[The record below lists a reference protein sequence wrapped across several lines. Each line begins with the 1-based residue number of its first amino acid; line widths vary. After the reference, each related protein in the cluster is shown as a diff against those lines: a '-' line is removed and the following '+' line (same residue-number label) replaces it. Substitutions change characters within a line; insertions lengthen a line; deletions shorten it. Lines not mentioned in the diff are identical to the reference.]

1 MYSLVIPVYKNEAS
15 LPDVVAT
22 VAEMNAKLD
31 GKLEIVFVVDGSPD
45 ASYAYLQGA
54 LPGAGFSAQL
64 ILLSR
69 NFGSFAAIRE
79 GLRHAQGE
87 YFAVMAADLQ
97 EPADL
102 VLQFFRALES
112 EPIDITVGGR
122 TSRADPWSSRMS
134 SQLFWRLYR
143 SFVQA
148 EMPAGGIDVFGCNRA
163 VRDRL
168 LSLESVRT
176 SLVGQLIWL
185 GFRRKTIPY
194 VRMERQHG
202 KSAWSLKKKVDYLMD
217 SVFSFTDVPIK
228 ALLTT
233 GALGL
238 LISIS
243 VGIIVLI
250 AKLTDSVPVPGYTP
264 TVLLILFFAA
274 LNMFGL
280 GIVGSYA
287 YRAFEN
293 SKGRPAA
300 IVMIHNRFPAFR
312 AEAPK
317 SIASR

>member
-15 LPDVVAT
+15 LPEVVST
-22 VAEMNAKLD
+22 LAEMNSKLH
-31 GKLEIVFVVDGSPD
+31 GRLEAVFVVDGSPD
-45 ASYAYLQGA
+45 RSFEFLQGA
-54 LPGAGFSAQL
+54 LPNAGFSSQL
-64 ILLSR
+64 LLLSR

-79 GLRHAQGE
+79 GLRHAQGD

-102 VLQFFRALES
+102 VLQFYRALES
-112 EPIDITVGGR
+112 EPIDIAVGGR
-122 TSRADPWSSRMS
+122 IGRADPLTSRVS

-185 GFRRKTIPY
+185 GFRRTTIPY
-194 VRMERQHG
+194 VRLPRQHG
-202 KSAWSLKKKVDYLMD
+202 KSAWSLRRKVDYFLD
-217 SVFSFTDVPIK
+217 SVFSFTDLPIK

-238 LISIS
+238 LISTS
-243 VGIIVLI
+243 VGVIVLI
-250 AKLTDSVPVPGYTP
+250 AKVAGSVPVPGYTP

-300 IVMIHNRFPAFR
+300 IVMMHTRFPHR
-312 AEAPK
+312 GEA
-317 SIASR
+317 